1 MYIYG
6 LYLGFIVW
14 ERSPESRVKSICAE
28 MQSGAFLRDNFEKCY
43 RVYTDLVKSGWFSQY
58 VYLYTVMIPFFFFGR
73 GGELLPLKYPR

>member
-43 RVYTDLVKSGWFSQY
+43 RVYTDLVKSG
-58 VYLYTVMIPFFFFGR
+58 
-73 GGELLPLKYPR
+73 